1 MSDLRLYLFGL
12 PRLEYQGIPVKIERR
27 KALALVAFLALAEQ
41 RQSRD
46 LIATLLWPDLDRD
59 HGRSALRSTLRA
71 LTTPIPAEWIDSERT
86 SLMLMRD
93 ALWVDVHAFTA
104 LLSGGDTHGHSPLVV
119 CDKCVALY
127 DEALA
132 LYQADFM
139 AGFSLDDSVDYDDWQ
154 QAQRDWLRREFA
166 DIHRRLSVYYAEAQ
180 QYDQAIRYAKQ
191 WLVVDTLHEPAHRQL
206 IRLYAANGQRSE
218 ALRQYHQAAEV
229 LDTEL
234 ATPPED
240 ETTQLYESILN
251 GQFSFSQSSIS
262 VNTQASSVLPP
273 YPSLVIGRD
282 PALNEIKRRLGI
294 GGGETRGVTIIQ
306 GWPGVGKSTTVA
318 LLAHDQ
324 EIARQFPDGIL
335 WASLG
340 ENPSIL
346 SEISTWAD
354 ALRINEPGRARKVE
368 EISAQ
373 LTAALRDKRVLLIV
387 DDVWDAEHAQPFRVG
402 GQNCALV
409 ITSRLNDVASALAPT
424 AFDLYHLPVLTD
436 ADALE
441 LLSKLTPEA
450 VLEYPDEAQE
460 LVRDLEGLPLA
471 VHVAGRL
478 LHTESRLGWGI
489 RELLAELRT
498 GAGLLQAR
506 VPSGMIGAGRDTSPT
521 VAALLKRSTDLLDR
535 EMRRRFAFLGLFVP
549 KPATFDL
556 EAMAVAW
563 DVSDPR
569 PVARVLVNRG
579 LLEPVSGGRF
589 QMHALLVLHARSL
602 LEQEGLTL

>member
-387 DDVWDAEHAQPFRVG
+387 DDVWMP
-402 GQNCALV
+402 N
-409 ITSRLNDVASALAPT
+409 TPSR
-424 AFDLYHLPVLTD
+424 
-436 ADALE
+436 
-441 LLSKLTPEA
+441 
-450 VLEYPDEAQE
+450 
-460 LVRDLEGLPLA
+460 
-471 VHVAGRL
+471 
-478 LHTESRLGWGI
+478 
-489 RELLAELRT
+489 
-498 GAGLLQAR
+498 
-506 VPSGMIGAGRDTSPT
+506 SG
-521 VAALLKRSTDLLDR
+521 
-535 EMRRRFAFLGLFVP
+535 
-549 KPATFDL
+549 
-556 EAMAVAW
+556 
-563 DVSDPR
+563 
-569 PVARVLVNRG
+569 
-579 LLEPVSGGRF
+579 
-589 QMHALLVLHARSL
+589 
-602 LEQEGLTL
+602 